1 MPKKYPL
8 RSIATALTGAMLLSA
23 CTTNPDGTVV
33 FDQKI
38 TGILIGAAAGCAV
51 GAAASGKGGKGCLV
65 GAAIGAAAG
74 YFVGWYFESK
84 KLADAQ
90 TINRDY
96 EKRIKTGK
104 VSKNYRPPK
113 NEIVPARFETK
124 MAYSPAKDPAK
135 KEIQI
140 TSNTDLIGYGDQVP
154 EVQQKYAIYDEKN
167 QLLQER
173 TEKLAAVDGAGRYE
187 SQSKFTLPAEAKGKH
202 YTVKT
207 SLIANNQSFKE
218 NSYKVS
224 MLDDNALPLIMALHE
239 PCD

>member
-51 GAAASGKGGKGCLV
+51 GAAARSGKGGKGCLV

-96 EKRIKTGK
+96 EKELKREKFLKIIGHL
-104 VSKNYRPPK
+104 
-113 NEIVPARFETK
+113 K
-124 MAYSPAKDPAK
+124 M
-135 KEIQI
+135 
-140 TSNTDLIGYGDQVP
+140 
-154 EVQQKYAIYDEKN
+154 
-167 QLLQER
+167 R
-173 TEKLAAVDGAGRYE
+173 
-187 SQSKFTLPAEAKGKH
+187 
-202 YTVKT
+202 
-207 SLIANNQSFKE
+207 
-218 NSYKVS
+218 
-224 MLDDNALPLIMALHE
+224 
-239 PCD
+239 